1 MPDPTRLGFLYP
13 DHSAED
19 DYPRVATMLEPP
31 IEAFVVHTSIG
42 EDAHR
47 EDALRDTGAVWRLLD
62 GAEELKRIGVDAAMW
77 ACTSGSFVF
86 GLEGATAQAKAVQDF
101 LGKPVS
107 STSLAFVSAAKAMGL
122 KRVAIGATYPD
133 DVAAMFQ
140 QLLAD
145 SGIETVH
152 RGSLGIITG
161 VEVGTL
167 GWEAVLRLA
176 TANDHPDAEAILMP
190 DTALHTIAWVA
201 AIESH
206 AHKTVL
212 TANQVTIWE
221 ALRLAGRVTPQEG
234 LGRLFELDAVVAR

>member
-1 MPDPTRLGFLYP
+1 
-13 DHSAED
+13 
-19 DYPRVATMLEPP
+19 MLEPP
-31 IEAFVVHTSIG
+31 IEAIVVHTSSG

-62 GAEELKRIGVDAAMW
+62 GAAELKRVGVDAAMW

-86 GLEGATAQAKAVQDF
+86 GLEGAIAQARAIQDF

-107 STSLAFVSAAKAMGL
+107 STSLAFVSAARAMGL
-122 KRVAIGATYPD
+122 RRIAIGATYPD
-133 DVAAMFQ
+133 DVASLFQ
-140 QLLAD
+140 QLLGD
-145 SGIETVH
+145 SGFETVH

-167 GWEAVLRLA
+167 GWEAVLRLC

-201 AIESH
+201 ALESH
-206 AHKTVL
+206 VHKPVL

-221 ALRLAGRVTPQEG
+221 ALRLAGALTPQEG
-234 LGRLFELDAVVAR
+234 LGRLFRESAVAAAR